1 VPRAAGTQP
10 KTNIKGEQKM
20 PDPAPLIAESTVR
33 IQASPDAVWKV
44 LTSTAH
50 IREWDDVPADFTADA
65 LSAGSILEWE
75 GHAVLAVTEYAPP
88 GCLRMS
94 FHSPK
99 WPEAVPGIEY
109 AYMIRP
115 LRDCCE
121 LAIRV
126 GDWSLAP
133 DGKGQDYFDAS
144 VDFVADAAGK
154 IKDIAER
161 G

>member
-1 VPRAAGTQP
+1 
-10 KTNIKGEQKM
+10 M
-20 PDPAPLIAESTVR
+20 H
-33 IQASPDAVWKV
+33 DAVRTSELFTTGAV
-44 LTSTAH
+44 LFAVSVHEGTVDAACQFTVICTGELA
-50 IREWDDVPADFTADA
+50 PAAF
-65 LSAGSILEWE
+65 
-75 GHAVLAVTEYAPP
+75 LAVTEYAPP

-115 LRDCCE
+115 MRDCCE

-154 IKDIAER
+154 IKDIADR